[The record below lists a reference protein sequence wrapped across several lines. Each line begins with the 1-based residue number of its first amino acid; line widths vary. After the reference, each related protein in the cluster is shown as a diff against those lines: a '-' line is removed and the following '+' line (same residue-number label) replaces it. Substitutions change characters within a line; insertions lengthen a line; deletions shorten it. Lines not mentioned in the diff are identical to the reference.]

1 MRKNYTY
8 YPEFNEG
15 DELLWLVYEEPTSQV
30 VAEFF
35 FEDDASEYC
44 SFLEKGGAFSGFTP
58 AFILRRMEID
68 TNDAFSMKFST

>member
-15 DELLWLVYEEPTSQV
+15 DELLWLVYEEPTAQV

-35 FEDDASEYC
+35 FEDDAAEY
-44 SFLEKGGAFSGFTP
+44 STFLERGGAFSGFTP
-58 AFILRRMEID
+58 TFMLRRMEID
-68 TNDAFSMKFST
+68 TNDAFSMKFSS